1 MRRHHRGRIHVRREA
16 VQPRSGRV
24 TNPAREVGLSPTRA
38 RSAAEMGSTVN
49 GALSCE
55 GNSAEAKDFGAPN
68 RINGVPVGDSAAL

>member
-1 MRRHHRGRIHVRREA
+1 
-16 VQPRSGRV
+16 
-24 TNPAREVGLSPTRA
+24 
-38 RSAAEMGSTVN
+38 MGSTVN